1 MQTVE
6 VEELAD
12 VVNASLTQYASTLTD
27 TVKDA
32 VKSASQ
38 TVKSEIEQRAP
49 VLTGRYKKSFVIT
62 KTKETKDGLTEV
74 VHSPT
79 DYQLTHLLEKG
90 HAKRGGGRVKARV
103 HIAPAEKAG
112 IEKLKTE
119 VEKGITS

>member
-1 MQTVE
+1 MRE
-6 VEELAD
+6 PAD
-12 VVNASLTQYASTLTD
+12 AVNASLTQYASTLTD

-38 TVKSEIEQRAP
+38 MPVKSEIEQRAP

-79 DYQLTHLLEKG
+79 DYQLTHLLEK
-90 HAKRGGGRVKARV
+90 AM
-103 HIAPAEKAG
+103 PSAEAA
-112 IEKLKTE
+112 E
-119 VEKGITS
+119 